1 MDNKPPF
8 DRSLIPP
15 LVFGAFSIFGICLV
29 LVLARLSAFRGATP
43 VEATN
48 TPFQFVLL
56 GTEPGFTTLTPE
68 DTPTPETETAGEGES
83 AEETATKKTTPTE
96 RPGRPPTRT
105 ASSTAED
112 DIISIASPTRT
123 RTPPSLSTLTPTT
136 ASNAPLNPGTYDDTD
151 QRIDY
156 IGNWVSQTNVSGVEK
171 GTLHVSTT
179 LDNSVM
185 FRFIGE
191 QVRIFYQSGSS
202 LGTIRINLDGLEYD
216 LDESADV
223 VTQTEWVSPM
233 LLNGTHILTITHLSG
248 GSVNLDMVV
257 IPDILKTPTP
267 TP

>member
-29 LVLARLSAFRGATP
+29 LLLARLSAFRSVTP
-43 VEATN
+43 VETTN

-56 GTEPGFTTLTPE
+56 GTEPGFTTLTPT
-68 DTPTPETETAGEGES
+68 DTPTLETETAGEGEP

-105 ASSTAED
+105 ASPTAED

-123 RTPPSLSTLTPTT
+123 PASPSTPTPTT

-179 LDNSVM
+179 LDNSAL

-202 LGTIRINLDGLEYD
+202 LGIIRINLDGLEYD
-216 LDESADV
+216 LDESAGV
-223 VTQTEWVSPM
+223 VKQSEWVSPM
-233 LLNGTHILTITHLSG
+233 LLNGTHILTISHLSG